1 MGFLSGLFLFRP
13 FEVALEERVLF
24 FAGTFGG
31 VGFFLEPRD
40 RVRIVMDWNVYTS
53 EKVQIKGDEVSS
65 PFFDSPVDFNRSCIK

>member
-40 RVRIVMDWNVYTS
+40 RVRIVMDWNVCRLT
-53 EKVQIKGDEVSS
+53 V
-65 PFFDSPVDFNRSCIK
+65 VDRC